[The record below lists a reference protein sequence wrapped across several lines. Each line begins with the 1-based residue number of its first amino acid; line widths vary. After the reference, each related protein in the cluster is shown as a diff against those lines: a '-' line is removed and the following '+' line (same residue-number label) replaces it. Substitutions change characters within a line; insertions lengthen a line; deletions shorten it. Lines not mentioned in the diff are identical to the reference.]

1 MITNTWSAKLDIA
14 FPLRLTGR
22 RHRTLPVLG
31 TALAQ
36 CMLRPQRF
44 KDRPPHRVIFTCS
57 PLLLQPLNI
66 NCRKHRHSNSTKPW
80 GAGDPFPEFS
90 WSTAS
95 LQGTDDSAHLTTL
108 LQIAQPSIPLSKTH
122 WLSKPS
128 QRTAILIFRYAFLS
142 SQMPYLPPPKAQVKR
157 VKGKC
162 PSSTLRVFKAKLQTE
177 IASKRF
183 FQDGRTQPRVGCGDP
198 YHRSHEKL
206 PVEPV

>member
-128 QRTAILIFRYAFLS
+128 QRTAILIFSKYIQAVQKDTGWQPTMHQHQKPRWLRQEMTILDRKSTAKFDGDT
-142 SQMPYLPPPKAQVKR
+142 VTR
-157 VKGKC
+157 VKC
-162 PSSTLRVFKAKLQTE
+162 PSSLSRATYGL
-177 IASKRF
+177 
-183 FQDGRTQPRVGCGDP
+183 
-198 YHRSHEKL
+198 
-206 PVEPV
+206 

>member
-14 FPLRLTGR
+14 FPL
-22 RHRTLPVLG
+22 
-31 TALAQ
+31 
-36 CMLRPQRF
+36 
-44 KDRPPHRVIFTCS
+44 
-57 PLLLQPLNI
+57 
-66 NCRKHRHSNSTKPW
+66 RKHRHSNSTKPW

-206 PVEPV
+206 PGVHRHQLRIKLPPGSPTCPCFLKG